1 MTFSKD
7 YLMNEL
13 DLPYGRTVS
22 DKIIDTTRWSIIHE
36 IIFEDK
42 GRFYQTTYSE
52 GATECQDESPWEYE
66 ENIECDEVEL
76 KEIKVMKWCKKET
89 HE

>member
-1 MTFSKD
+1 MKIKLHKD

-13 DLPYGRTVS
+13 DLPYSAIKNDIV
-22 DKIIDTTRWSIIHE
+22 DTSRWSIYHE

-42 GRFYQTTYSE
+42 GKFYRTYYSV

-66 ENIECDEVEL
+66 DEIECIEVEL
-76 KEIKVMKWCKKET
+76 KNVMVSMWVET
-89 HE
+89 DN